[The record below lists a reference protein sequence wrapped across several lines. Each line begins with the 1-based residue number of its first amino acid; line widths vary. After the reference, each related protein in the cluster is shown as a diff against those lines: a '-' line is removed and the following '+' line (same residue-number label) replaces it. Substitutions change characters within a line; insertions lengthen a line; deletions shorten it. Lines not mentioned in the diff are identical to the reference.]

1 MYGMHFLKK
10 KLSYILS
17 FIYNFNQLRDLLI
30 LCLQAFILQQ
40 ITPPNF
46 CRNFYKP
53 HLFPIYIFLLFS
65 QHFTFSEQQ
74 PVRRNIGIIPNN

>member
-40 ITPPNF
+40 ISPPNF
-46 CRNFYKP
+46 YRNFYK
-53 HLFPIYIFLLFS
+53 LRIILWYISTFL
-65 QHFTFSEQQ
+65 
-74 PVRRNIGIIPNN
+74 